1 MKKISLI
8 LVLIGLASCRSKD
21 EQFCKCLQAGKA
33 LNNYA
38 STLLSQ
44 QISEEK
50 AAKLIA
56 LKKAKKQLYKVE
68 KHLQVHIKIKKKK
81 KIN

>member
-21 EQFCKCLQAGKA
+21 EQFCTCLQAGKA

-56 LKKAKKQLYKVE
+56 LKRQKNKPVRGIKQ
-68 KHLQVHIKIKKKK
+68 
-81 KIN
+81 